1 MKTKLY
7 NLGATIGTLVMVWG
21 VASWIEIVVKN
32 DMGISSKS
40 AFNMLGVII
49 NIAERVFG

>member
-7 NLGATIGTLVMVWG
+7 NLGATIGTLFIVWG
-21 VASWIEIVVKN
+21 IASWIEIVVKN

-40 AFNMLGVII
+40 AYNMFGVII
-49 NIAERVFG
+49 SIAERMCG